1 MTRTIRWTLLLALVL
16 GLLVGAAEAR
26 AQAEAEP
33 PTTKGA
39 AAPGAGGATSGPV
52 GLVEGVEKITDS
64 DGQAD
69 GVGQLAL
76 DEDKKT
82 NWLFQI
88 FGPGMW
94 PLWICSIALVAL
106 ILERRRTLRPDRIV
120 DAAMIERV
128 ADLVAE
134 RKMED
139 AQRAAAESPTV
150 LGKAWAQGLREFSL
164 GGTALAETLTN
175 ATVLAFKPLKK
186 NLLALA
192 TLGVISPLFGL
203 LGTVLGMIITFHQIA
218 ATGGADKAKL
228 AGGIGLAL
236 FTTAGGLIVAIPAI
250 LGNRYFVSRLTGFA
264 EQTEEAISR
273 INYRYAHATAKAHQG
288 DQPSDG
294 K

>member
-1 MTRTIRWTLLLALVL
+1 MRTIGGTLLLALVL
-16 GLLVGAAEAR
+16 GLLIGAAEAR
-26 AQAEAEP
+26 AQAEAEA

-39 AAPGAGGATSGPV
+39 AEQGTSDPV
-52 GLVEGVEKITDS
+52 GLAEKVEKAPDS
-64 DGQAD
+64 DGPAG
-69 GVGQLAL
+69 GVGELAP

-94 PLWICSIALVAL
+94 PLWVCSIALVAL
-106 ILERRRTLRPDRIV
+106 ILERRRALRPDGIV

-134 RKMED
+134 RKIED

-150 LGKAWAQGLREFSL
+150 LGKAWTQGLHEFSL

-175 ATVLAFKPLKK
+175 TTVLAFKPLKK

-250 LGNRYFVSRLTGFA
+250 LGNRYFASRLTGFA

-273 INYRYAHATAKAHQG
+273 INYRYAHATANANKGH
-288 DQPSDG
+288 QPSDG